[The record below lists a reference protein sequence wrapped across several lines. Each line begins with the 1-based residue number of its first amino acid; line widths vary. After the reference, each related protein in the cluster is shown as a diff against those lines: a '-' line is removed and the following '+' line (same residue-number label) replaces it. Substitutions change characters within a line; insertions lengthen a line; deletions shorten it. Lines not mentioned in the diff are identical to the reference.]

1 MKIEHHS
8 ILSIVTTETTLRRE
22 KLQRLYQTIGWEDY
36 IMAVHGL
43 KKHYL
48 VDANIIESGD
58 KPELDMIGLFDVKP
72 TALSWIA
79 LRQGT

>member
-1 MKIEHHS
+1 
-8 ILSIVTTETTLRRE
+8 
-22 KLQRLYQTIGWEDY
+22 
-36 IMAVHGL
+36 MAVHGL

-58 KPELDMIGLFDVKP
+58 KPEQDRIGLFDVKP

-79 LRQGT
+79 LRQVENQSGFSYLS